1 MVHEISI
8 RRFTDE
14 YYLALGRFIAAFS
27 EIEGAMQVALWH
39 FSSVKS
45 PVAQAVFSGIR
56 ADEASNKITR
66 ISNAE
71 GWSDIQKSEWKLISD
86 RLGILR
92 QLRNDIIHYGAEWHG
107 ENSWLVSNKMFVH
120 TADRVKTTPVS
131 PSILEDAIADLEKLS
146 FHLFT
151 FIFGDQMTDLGKM
164 VADQNR
170 KTAWRYISPPQ
181 AGHRQTTQNESQGQ
195 SRQPES

>member
-71 GWSDIQKSEWKLISD
+71 G
-86 RLGILR
+86 
-92 QLRNDIIHYGAEWHG
+92 Y
-107 ENSWLVSNKMFVH
+107 
-120 TADRVKTTPVS
+120 
-131 PSILEDAIADLEKLS
+131 
-146 FHLFT
+146 
-151 FIFGDQMTDLGKM
+151 
-164 VADQNR
+164 
-170 KTAWRYISPPQ
+170 SPP
-181 AGHRQTTQNESQGQ
+181 TQKRYHPLWRGMARRKYMVSLK
-195 SRQPES
+195 